1 MKVLVSVASRHG
13 ATDMIGDCIRE
24 ELEATGV
31 TAHQLEP
38 GMVADIS
45 QYDGIVIGSAVYGGR
60 WLRPARKLVDR
71 YEAQLRT
78 KPVWLFSSG
87 PLGDPPRPS
96 QPPAEGLELT
106 RRLNA
111 IDHQVFEGRLERDT
125 LGIGER
131 LAVRAMHA
139 PTGDYREWPAI
150 TAWARSISAA
160 LKADLGA
167 PAGTPAGA
175 R

>member
-1 MKVLVSVASRHG
+1 MKVLVTVASRHG
-13 ATDMIGDCIRE
+13 STDMIGDCIRE

-60 WLRPARKLVDR
+60 WLRSARKLIDR

-87 PLGDPPRPS
+87 PLGEPPKPS
-96 QPPAEGLELT
+96 QPPAEALELT

-111 IDHQVFEGRLERDT
+111 VDHQVFEGRLERDA

-131 LAVRAMHA
+131 LVVRALQA
-139 PTGDYREWPAI
+139 PTGDYRQWPAI
-150 TAWARSISAA
+150 TAWARGISKA
-160 LKADLGA
+160 LKSDLG
-167 PAGTPAGA
+167 TPVGLVS
-175 R
+175 